1 MKLINQLKALVF
13 DDVSIEAKAARYGQM
28 LLRILYASVRD
39 ISHGQLTL
47 RAMSLSFTT
56 LLSMVPLLAL
66 SFSVLKG
73 FGVHNQLE
81 PMLQDFLTPMG
92 EGGLEISNN
101 IISFVENMNVG
112 VLGSAGLVLLLFTVI
127 SLVKK
132 VEDAFNYI
140 WSVHQPRGIAERFR
154 DYLSIILLGPL
165 LNVAAVGI
173 SSSVEHSSLFQELHQ
188 LSALGSLM
196 LFSMSLMPKIIAVAA
211 FTFIYAFIPNTRVNW
226 RAAFIGAL
234 VASLLWM
241 VAGWG
246 FTTFVASST
255 KYTAIYSGFAVLI
268 IFLIWINMNWL
279 FVLVGANISYYAQH
293 PQHCLVVRGKIKPSI
308 VVKER
313 VALQMMTCIA
323 RDHREGETSWTE
335 EKFAKTFGVPIEVIS
350 DVLTALIKAGLV
362 VEAIAGTS
370 AGAAKQI
377 VGSFLPGRSYEQ
389 ILLSEIYDVV
399 RVYGDDYS
407 DVSVYEP
414 AINELKEKLD
424 LSLRNALAGKTL
436 ADLV

>member
-1 MKLINQLKALVF
+1 MKLIKQLKALVF
-13 DDVSIEAKAARYGQM
+13 EDVSSDAKAARYSQQV
-28 LLRILYASVRD
+28 LRILYASVRD
-39 ISHGQLTL
+39 LGQGQLTL

-132 VEDAFNYI
+132 IEDAFNFI
-140 WSVHQPRGIAERFR
+140 WDVHQARGITERFR
-154 DYLSIILLGPL
+154 DYLSIILVGPL
-165 LNVAAVGI
+165 LNVAAIGV
-173 SSSVEHSSLFQELHQ
+173 STSVKHSAIVQNLHQ
-188 LSALGSLM
+188 FDGVSGLLV
-196 LFSMSLMPKIIAVAA
+196 FTMSLIPKIIAVGA
-211 FTFIYAFIPNTRVNW
+211 FTFIYAFIPNTRVKW
-226 RAAFIGAL
+226 RAAFAGAL

-268 IFLIWINMNWL
+268 IFLIWLNLSWL
-279 FVLVGANISYYAQH
+279 FVLVGANVSYYTQH
-293 PQHCLVVRGKIKPSI
+293 PLQSIVVRGEVQPSI
-308 VVKER
+308 ALKER
-313 VALQMMTCIA
+313 IALQLMVYIA
-323 RDHREGETSWTE
+323 RDHREGQTNWTE
-335 EKFAKTFGVPIEVIS
+335 EKFAKTLRVPISVVHEAI
-350 DVLTALIKAGLV
+350 LALIDAALV
-362 VEAIAGTS
+362 VEIHNP
-370 AGAAKQI
+370 
-377 VGSFLPGRSYEQ
+377 VGETQKLTCAFLPARSSEQ
-389 ILLSEIYDVV
+389 ILLHEIYSAVRRFGDGYSEVRTFEPVV
-399 RVYGDDYS
+399 IELS
-407 DVSVYEP
+407 DCLEQSC
-414 AINELKEKLD
+414 ISS
-424 LSLRNALAGKTL
+424 LSEKTL
-436 ADLV
+436 ADLI